1 MFTYQLKKLGKYSMF
16 FNRIF
21 IIFFIS
27 IKICVLTSIS
37 LASPD
42 QDCSNSSFYIEKINV
57 DLTKE
62 SINEARSQAEYEAK
76 LKGFNRLI
84 KRLIIENKKL
94 KFDKIE
100 ISSLVDYLKINKE
113 ANSDKRYLANF
124 DICFNRNLVINFFR
138 KNKLKYSETYR
149 EPIAILPIFKGPRG
163 GVLWDE
169 KDKWYLKWQDAL
181 NSVDGLLKL
190 KLARG
195 NFSLNRILTANI
207 LLRSND
213 DLIKKLINNENTNA
227 LIIVV
232 AEPKMIKNGKTY
244 LSTYAKYYNNS
255 GKFQSSLYRNKTSLD
270 TASSFYNINQNI
282 LENEVLNIIGSLET
296 NWKKNNLIDTSVYN
310 EVDLIIPI
318 SLANS
323 TNLQKKLL
331 FNDKSIYVKSTS
343 NFSDKGFI
351 KIKNEIVFYQKKS
364 EKSFDNIKRSSFSSL
379 KDLVY
384 EKNIIVTQKNIDNWP
399 VVIQKLEKLPFVI
412 EVKITSI
419 TNKRGRIIVKFMGSK
434 KTFFQAANELKLNF
448 KNVNSQQY
456 VLETEELLLK

>member
-1 MFTYQLKKLGKYSMF
+1 MFTYQLKKLGKYFMF
-16 FNRIF
+16 FDRIL
-21 IIFFIS
+21 IIFFIT
-27 IKICVLTSIS
+27 IKICALTSIS

-76 LKGFNRLI
+76 LIGFNRLI

-94 KFDKIE
+94 KFNKIE
-100 ISSLVDYLKINKE
+100 IASLVDFLKINKE

-138 KNKLKYSETYR
+138 KNKLQYSETYR
-149 EPIAILPIFKGPRG
+149 EPIAILPVYKGPRG
-163 GVLWDE
+163 FVLWDE

-181 NSVDGLLKL
+181 NSIDGLVKL

-195 NFSLNRILTANI
+195 NFSLNRILTGNI
-207 LLRSND
+207 LLKSNN

-244 LSTYAKYYNNS
+244 LSTYAKYYNKS
-255 GKFQSSLYRNKTSLD
+255 GKFQSSIYRNKTSLQ
-270 TASSFYNINQNI
+270 TASSFYNVNQSLI
-282 LENEVLNIIGSLET
+282 EDEVLNIISSIET
-296 NWKKNNLIDTSVYN
+296 NWKKNNLIDTSVNN

-318 SLANS
+318 LKVNS
-323 TNLQKKLL
+323 TNLQKQLI
-331 FNDKSIYVKSTS
+331 FNDKSINVNSTS
-343 NFSDKGFI
+343 NFRDKGFI
-351 KIKNEIVFYQKKS
+351 RIKNEIVFYEKKT
-364 EKSFDNIKRSSFSSL
+364 KNTFDNIKRGSFSSL
-379 KDLVY
+379 KKLKY
-384 EKNIIVTQKNIDNWP
+384 EKNIIVTQKNIDIWP
-399 VVIQKLEKLPFVI
+399 TIIKKIEKLPFVI

-419 TNKRGRIIVKFMGSK
+419 TNNRGRIIVKFMGSK
-434 KTFFQAANELKLNF
+434 RTFFQAANELNINF
-448 KNVNSQQY
+448 KNLNSQQY
-456 VLETEELLLK
+456 ILKN

>member
-1 MFTYQLKKLGKYSMF
+1 MF
-16 FNRIF
+16 FKSIYF
-21 IIFFIS
+21 IFFII
-27 IKICVLTSIS
+27 IKLSNLTSIS
-37 LASPD
+37 FASID

-76 LKGFNRLI
+76 VIGFNRLI

-138 KNKLKYSETYR
+138 KNKLKYTETYR
-149 EPIAILPIFKGPRG
+149 EPISILPIFKGPRG
-163 GVLWDE
+163 FVLWDE
-169 KDKWYLKWQDAL
+169 KDKWYLKWQEAL
-181 NSVDGLLKL
+181 NSTDGLLKL
-190 KLARG
+190 KLAKG

-207 LLRSND
+207 LLKSND
-213 DLIKKLINNENTNA
+213 DNIKKLINNENTNA
-227 LIIVV
+227 LIIAV

-244 LSTYAKYYNNS
+244 LSTYAKYYNND
-255 GKFQSSLYRNKTSLD
+255 GKFQSALYRNKTSLE
-270 TASSFYNINQNI
+270 TTSSFYNVNLKI
-282 LENEVLNIIGSLET
+282 LQKEVLNIISSLET

-318 SLANS
+318 SSVNS
-323 TNLQKKLL
+323 TKLQKKLL

-343 NFSDKGFI
+343 NFKDKGFI
-351 KIKNEIVFYQKKS
+351 KIKNEIVFYETKS
-364 EKSFDNIKRSSFSSL
+364 ENSFDNIKRSSFSSL
-379 KDLVY
+379 RDFMY
-384 EKNIIVTQKNIDNWP
+384 EKNIIVTQKNIDIWP
-399 VVIQKLEKLPFVI
+399 NVIQKLEKLPFVI

-434 KTFFQAANELKLNF
+434 QTFFQAINELKLNF
-448 KNVNSQQY
+448 KNLNSHQY
-456 VLETEELLLK
+456 VLKN